1 MQNRI
6 VSIVVL
12 IVCSL
17 VPVSAVRA
25 HGMLPHVQAVSV
37 GASPSATAT
46 PTPEANEYVLPYPG
60 LLPTHP
66 LYFIKEFRDRVV
78 EMLISDPVS
87 KGEFHVLQADKK
99 LNMAL
104 ALKTLGKGKE
114 AGEALID
121 AKNSRIQAVGLLEAY
136 KKAGNDVPGHVIE
149 KLGRSVIKHEEVLV
163 SMGENTESI
172 RSLADRIAALRGE

>member
-1 MQNRI
+1 MQYRI

-17 VPVSAVRA
+17 VPISAVRA
-25 HGMLPHVQAVSV
+25 HGALPHVQAATVA
-37 GASPSATAT
+37 ASPSAT
-46 PTPEANEYVLPYPG
+46 PTPAANEYVLPYPG

-66 LYFIKEFRDRVV
+66 LYFIKEFRDKVV

-114 AGEALID
+114 TGEALVD
-121 AKNSRIQAVGLLEAY
+121 AKNSRFQAVSTLEAY
-136 KKAGNDVPGHVIE
+136 KKTGNDVPGHVIE

-163 SMGENTESI
+163 SMGENPESI
-172 RSLADRIAALRGE
+172 RSLAGRVAALRGE